1 MEPVYNTGQR
11 FGDITMSVKLEKA
24 LAKKQVLIRKI
35 VSGEVVIHFF
45 DKNIKDLVISHNGV
59 MDLMSKRSIT
69 ADSIRESNLK
79 DLIREKIVEVL

>member
-1 MEPVYNTGQR
+1 
-11 FGDITMSVKLEKA
+11 MSAKLESA

-45 DKNIKDLVISHNGV
+45 DKNVKDLVVSHNGV

-69 ADSIRESNLK
+69 ADCIRESNLR
-79 DLIREKIVEVL
+79 DLIRERIIEVL